1 MMLKFSLIVAVAE
14 NRVIGHNGSMPWDL
28 PSDLS
33 NFKEITMDKPMI
45 MGRKTWDS
53 IGRPLPGRDNIVV
66 TRQKGLKKEGVI
78 FCNSI
83 EESISKSYE
92 CAKKRK
98 TDEIMIIGGAE
109 IYRAALCYVKCIYLT
124 EIHRSISG
132 DTFFPQFNRDA
143 WIEMERQGPFQD
155 EQSGLTYSFV
165 TLLQE

>member
-1 MMLKFSLIVAVAE
+1 MTLSLIVAMAE
-14 NRVIGHNGSMPWDL
+14 NGVIGRGDTLPWRIPNDL
-28 PSDLS
+28 KH
-33 NFKEITMDKPMI
+33 FKSITMGKPII
-45 MGRKTWDS
+45 MGRRTWDS
-53 IGRPLPGRDNIVV
+53 LGGILPGRPHIVLSRDPNFAV
-66 TRQKGLKKEGVI
+66 DGVSSAHSLEDALTI
-78 FCNSI
+78 A
-83 EESISKSYE
+83 ESLTE
-92 CAKKRK
+92 H
-98 TDEIMIIGGAE
+98 EIMIIGGAE

>member
-1 MMLKFSLIVAVAE
+1 MAE
-14 NRVIGHNGSMPWDL
+14 NGVIGRGDTLPWRIPNDL
-28 PSDLS
+28 KH
-33 NFKEITMDKPMI
+33 FKSITMGKPII
-45 MGRKTWDS
+45 MGRRTWDS
-53 IGRPLPGRDNIVV
+53 LGGILPGRPHIVLSRDPNFAV
-66 TRQKGLKKEGVI
+66 DGVSSAHSLEDALTI
-78 FCNSI
+78 A
-83 EESISKSYE
+83 ESLTE
-92 CAKKRK
+92 H
-98 TDEIMIIGGAE
+98 EIMIIGGAE

>member
-1 MMLKFSLIVAVAE
+1 MTLSLIVAMAE
-14 NRVIGHNGSMPWDL
+14 NGVIGRGDTLPWRIPDDL
-28 PSDLS
+28 KH
-33 NFKEITMDKPMI
+33 FKSITMGKPII
-45 MGRKTWDS
+45 MGRRTWDS
-53 IGRPLPGRDNIVV
+53 LGGILPGRPHIVLSRDPNFAV
-66 TRQKGLKKEGVI
+66 DGVSSAHSLEDALTI
-78 FCNSI
+78 A
-83 EESISKSYE
+83 ESLTE
-92 CAKKRK
+92 H
-98 TDEIMIIGGAE
+98 EIMIIGGAE

>member
-1 MMLKFSLIVAVAE
+1 MAE
-14 NRVIGHNGSMPWDL
+14 NGVIGRGEALPWRIPEDL
-28 PSDLS
+28 KH
-33 NFKEITMDKPMI
+33 FKSITMGKPII
-45 MGRKTWDS
+45 MGRRTWDS
-53 IGRPLPGRDNIVV
+53 LGRILPGRPHIVLSRDPNFAV
-66 TRQKGLKKEGVI
+66 DGVPSAHSLENALTIAEGLTEH
-78 FCNSI
+78 
-83 EESISKSYE
+83 
-92 CAKKRK
+92 
-98 TDEIMIIGGAE
+98 EIMIIGGAE